1 MNLTDSITGIKG
13 IGPKKAEALHRLGI
27 ETVED
32 FLHFYPRTYEDRR
45 QIQKIGELE
54 DLKYSLVV
62 GKVLKV
68 TKARGRF
75 GKGFFSALI
84 ADSSGGME
92 AVFFNQNYLAG
103 LMRPGTILGFYGR
116 AALEKGKTR
125 MINPK
130 VYKRDEISLGIFPIY
145 PLTRGI
151 SQNDIAKAEKA
162 LLREE
167 NLLSDYLSE
176 REREEYELCDYG
188 YALNNFHF
196 PSGKEAFKVARY
208 RLIFDEFLLF
218 SLGILMMKGRGDKKD
233 KGIAFKG
240 PQGKFSEFAEGL
252 PFQLTEA
259 QKKVAREIEENME
272 KPVYMNRLV
281 QGDVGSGKTVIAQM
295 ALYKAVKNGYQ
306 GVLMAPTEILARQ
319 HFDSIKKDFESYGI
333 NTVFLSGS
341 QTAKEKKE
349 VLKQISDGT
358 AQVIIGTHAII
369 QPGVEFS
376 RLGLV
381 ITDEQHRFGVNQ
393 RMNLA
398 CKGEN
403 PDILVMTATPIP
415 RTLAVIM
422 YGDLDISVI
431 DSLPPGRQKIIT
443 RAANSA
449 DRERVYDFVR
459 SEIEKGRQAYVVTPL
474 IEDSENMEDVL
485 SAEGA
490 YEDLKEHFRNY
501 NVDLLHGRM
510 KQGEKDSIMEDFYA
524 GRIEILVSTVV
535 IEVGINVP
543 NATMMVI
550 ENAERFGLAQLHQ
563 LRGRVGRGEHQSYC
577 LLISSGK
584 NQVSQ
589 QRIKTMTKT
598 TDGFIIAEEDLK
610 LRGPGEFFGLR
621 QHGLPDLKLGD
632 ILRHSS
638 IFNQAKEAAAKC
650 LMKDPELAD
659 PEFAQLKERVN
670 RLYNPKDRINL

>member
-103 LMRPGTILGFYGR
+103 LMRPGIILGFYGR

-167 NLLSDYLSE
+167 SLLSDYLSE

-218 SLGILMMKGRGDKKD
+218 SLGILMMKGRVDKKD
-233 KGIAFKG
+233 KGIAFNG
-240 PQGKFSEFAEGL
+240 PQGKFSEFTEGL

-319 HFDSIKKDFESYGI
+319 HFDSIKRDFESYGI

-341 QTAKEKKE
+341 QTAREKKE

-490 YEDLKEHFRNY
+490 YEDLKEHFRDY
-501 NVDLLHGRM
+501 NVALLHGRM

-638 IFNQAKEAAAKC
+638 IFNRAKEAAAKC

-659 PEFAQLKERVN
+659 PEFVQLKERVN